1 MRNAFKNMIINFYC
15 NLLFFCS
22 VETWSGARR
31 RRRRPL
37 LGAVGGTAGRLSG
50 LGRLPRHDL
59 W

>member
-1 MRNAFKNMIINFYC
+1 
-15 NLLFFCS
+15 LFFCS

-37 LGAVGGTAGRLSG
+37 LGAVGGAAGPLSDP
-50 LGRLPRHDL
+50 GRLPRHAL